1 MANKDE
7 ATNKVAT
14 LPQAS
19 DDEKAGSDDDDD
31 FATEPTA
38 KCETI
43 GKKKPAPPKGDA
55 PPAKKPKVRQ
65 EATAIPVIVTVKP
78 DDPACAPHESKAA
91 ASTVTIK
98 MAPKASAKET
108 ASEPPPKAPKEIAIS
123 AAQLPPKAA
132 AAAPKAAAAESKA
145 AVAAAP
151 KAVVAAAPKAVV
163 AAAPKTAAATPKA
176 AAATPKAAAAA
187 PKAAVAAPKA
197 AVAVPAA
204 APKAAVAVPA
214 AAAAAPKAAAA
225 AASSTPKSSDGVL
238 DHLIALSGPTNAQ
251 MVAEHFKGG
260 LSKIEP

>member
-151 KAVVAAAPKAVV
+151 KAVVAAAPK
-163 AAAPKTAAATPKA
+163 TAAATPKA

-204 APKAAVAVPA
+204 APKAAVVVPA